1 MAPSGPRRFHGG
13 RYRLGMALRRHTVSA
28 VLLTVLLSACTG
40 DDAVAE
46 VEPPPSTAAPAPTTT
61 SSTQPPVVAPPV
73 VGADVL
79 ASLPGQLVVATDEGA
94 IEIIDPNGEGRRSI
108 DDRANT
114 LLSQPTWAPGG
125 TRLSWT
131 SITAAGPAVRVHD
144 LTDSATTDI
153 PTDTPAFYH
162 SWNAAG
168 DQVATLRSSGTGP
181 IQLDIH
187 DADTGTTREI
197 ALGQPFYLDW
207 ADEGDRVVVAVNANA
222 VARVD
227 LDDASG
233 ANLQLPAPV
242 GVFQSPAV
250 LSDESF
256 LISLAAA
263 NGFELVQIDSSDMIR
278 RIARLDGAISMAT
291 SPDSSRVAVL
301 VSPDPSAPQLE
312 QASFQTLEELPDGL
326 VSIIDLAAGTVDTLP
341 HPNVV
346 AINWSPDGSWLAALQ
361 IDAAG
366 SRWLFTR
373 NGVTTRGP
381 NHEPTPTMLQQY
393 LPFADQYNQSHRW
406 WSPDSRAFVFAGS
419 VAGEDGVW
427 IDVVDDDA
435 DPAKIADGGVAFWSP
450 S

>member
-1 MAPSGPRRFHGG
+1 MV
-13 RYRLGMALRRHTVSA
+13 LRRLTVSA
-28 VLLTVLLSACTG
+28 VLLAGLLSAACTG
-40 DDAVAE
+40 DDASAE
-46 VEPPPSTAAPAPTTT
+46 EEPEPSTAAPAPTTT
-61 SSTQPPVVAPPV
+61 SSTQPPVAAPLV
-73 VGADVL
+73 VSPEVL
-79 ASLPGQLVVATDEGA
+79 ASLPGRLVVATDEGT
-94 IEIIDPNGEGRRSI
+94 IDIIDPNGEQRRSVA
-108 DDRANT
+108 DEANT
-114 LLSQPTWAPGG
+114 LLSQPTWAPGSQ
-125 TRLSWT
+125 RLSWT
-131 SITAAGPAVRVHD
+131 SITAAGPSVRVHN
-144 LTDSATTDI
+144 LTDDTTTAI
-153 PTDTPAFYH
+153 PTGTPVFYH

-168 DQVATLRSSGTGP
+168 DQVATLRSSGGGP
-181 IQLDIH
+181 IQLDVH
-187 DADTGTTREI
+187 DADAGTTREI

-207 ADEGDRVVVAVNANA
+207 ADEGDRVVLAVNATS
-222 VARVD
+222 VARLD

-250 LSDESF
+250 LADESF
-256 LISLAAA
+256 LISLAAP
-263 NGFELVQIDSSDMIR
+263 NGFELVQVDSDDTIR

-301 VSPDPSAPQLE
+301 VSPDPSTPQLE

-326 VSIIDLAAGTVDTLP
+326 VSIVDLATGDVDTLP

-373 NGVTTRGP
+373 DAVTTRGP

-393 LPFADQYNQSHRW
+393 LPFADQYNQSHRF

-419 VAGEDGVW
+419 VAGEDGIWV
-427 IDVVDDDA
+427 DVVDDDA
-435 DPAKIADGGVAFWSP
+435 DPAKIADGSVAFWSP
-450 S
+450 N